1 MKNILVTGGTGF
13 IGSHTVV
20 ELVASGY
27 NPVIVDNFSNSNPS
41 VLDKL
46 AQITGRDITYYETDF
61 RDVKKLESII
71 DSEKIDGVIH
81 FAAFKAVGE
90 SVKEPLKYYDN
101 NVSGLIALLEVLER
115 KSVSNLV
122 FSSSCTVYGEPD
134 ALPITE
140 AAPTKPATSPY
151 GASKQMAETIIKDVA
166 TASSSLKA
174 LSLRYFNPIGAHKSS
189 KIGELPIGVPANLIP
204 FVTQAAAGLRDI
216 LVVHGNDYD
225 TPDGSCIRD
234 YIHVVDLAKAH
245 VKALEHIDKKPSG
258 YYDFCNIGTGQ
269 GTSVLEVIGT
279 FEKVTGQKVPYAVGP
294 RREGDIVKI
303 YASVDYAQKLLG
315 WKAEKTLAEA
325 LLDAWRWQKTL
336 Y

>member
-1 MKNILVTGGTGF
+1 M
-13 IGSHTVV
+13 
-20 ELVASGY
+20 
-27 NPVIVDNFSNSNPS
+27 
-41 VLDKL
+41 
-46 AQITGRDITYYETDF
+46 
-61 RDVKKLESII
+61 
-71 DSEKIDGVIH
+71 
-81 FAAFKAVGE
+81 
-90 SVKEPLKYYDN
+90 
-101 NVSGLIALLEVLER
+101 
-115 KSVSNLV
+115 
-122 FSSSCTVYGEPD
+122 YGEPD